1 VSHNTWF
8 IYDVTVNGFF
18 NFIKGHIWNSSL
30 KNVRFCRDSTEEV
43 KGRTSEA
50 KSMLQVWKKS
60 YFEVRAKIEQ
70 SGRDQRWE
78 FDRKK
83 LFERTDYMS
92 AICQDLYNVAQVG

>member
-1 VSHNTWF
+1 
-8 IYDVTVNGFF
+8 
-18 NFIKGHIWNSSL
+18 
-30 KNVRFCRDSTEEV
+30 
-43 KGRTSEA
+43 
-50 KSMLQVWKKS
+50 MLQVWKDS

-92 AICQDLYNVAQVG
+92 AICQDLYNVAQVSRYKKRTDWPFII